1 MRSLQHLTVRA
12 LSPPERRGVVSR
24 LQAVVSLLFLLSFAA
39 LVLGGCDGAG
49 GQPPADISEGTPRIV
64 FTSERGGEG
73 DLYSISEDGSDVRRL
88 TDFGAFFPSYATF
101 NSKIAFMS
109 YRDDDR
115 ATELYLMDGDGSNV
129 VRLTRDPDSDSAP
142 GLSADGSKVVF
153 SSTRMGDEHLY
164 VMDADG
170 SGVTQLTREFDSNPV
185 FSPDGSQIAF
195 TSFRDDDDEL
205 YLMNANGTGVTRLT
219 TVEGSDYHPS
229 FSPDGSRIVFMSYR
243 GVDVSAGK
251 FDPDMYIMNTDG
263 SEVTRLIGTN
273 TEERRPCFSP
283 DGSRIAFVRNGNV
296 YTMNTD
302 GSNISQLTTDGSIS
316 YVSWGGGTR

>member
-1 MRSLQHLTVRA
+1 MFSL
-12 LSPPERRGVVSR
+12 PERRGVAGR
-24 LQAVVSLLFLLSFAA
+24 LQAVVSLLLSLSFAA
-39 LVLGGCDGAG
+39 FVLSGCDGAG
-49 GQPPADISEGTPRIV
+49 GQPPADISEGVPRIV
-64 FTSERGGEG
+64 FTSERGGED
-73 DLYSISEDGSDVRRL
+73 DLYSMNEDGSDVQRL
-88 TDFGAFFPSYATF
+88 TDFGAYFPSYATF
-101 NSKIAFMS
+101 GSKIAFMS

-115 ATELYLMDGDGSNV
+115 TTELYLMNGDGSNV
-129 VRLTRDPDSDSAP
+129 VRLTRDPASDSAP

-153 SSTRMGDEHLY
+153 SSTRLGDEHLY

-185 FSPDGSQIAF
+185 FSPDGSHIAF

-205 YLMNANGTGVTRLT
+205 YLMNADGTGVTRLT

-243 GVDVSAGK
+243 GGDVSAGK
-251 FDPDMYIMNTDG
+251 FDPDMYVMNADG
-263 SEVTRLIGTN
+263 SGVTRLIGTN

-302 GSNISQLTTDGSIS
+302 GSNVSQLTTDGSVS